1 MSRKNTRAGILV
13 YALLMFFWYA
23 PANVDGI
30 ARSENQLCFLI
41 LRLSP
46 GEMELALN
54 LVWAVIAVVSYVSL
68 FRHFVVYGT
77 EDLQR
82 PTRRQSFIALT
93 CALAILFPVIS
104 LTDDLHEIQA
114 TAEDA
119 SSAGLVIKRCV
130 AGQSTASAR
139 SLHQAF
145 LVFAPF
151 VSTARMAEF
160 GGLPEQPILT
170 QASAVLRFAF
180 SRPPPSVLFSQ
191 TT

>member
-1 MSRKNTRAGILV
+1 MC
-13 YALLMFFWYA
+13 FW
-23 PANVDGI
+23 
-30 ARSENQLCFLI
+30 I
-41 LRLSP
+41 LRLYP

-54 LVWAVIAVVSYVSL
+54 LVWAVIAVASYASL
-68 FRHFVVYGT
+68 FRHFVMCGT
-77 EDLQR
+77 EDARL

-130 AGQSTASAR
+130 AGQSTESAR

-145 LVFAPF
+145 LVSAPF
-151 VSTARMAEF
+151 ISTARRAEF
-160 GGLPEQPILT
+160 GVEPERQILT
-170 QASAVLRFAF
+170 PSSAVLRFPF
-180 SRPPPSVLFSQ
+180 SRPPPPVLFSH